1 MKRLTVQLTVR
12 DRELFNLLAKAR
24 WLSTSQV
31 RRRFFPDVSANA
43 VNKRLRKLTQ
53 AGYLYRVRPGLTA
66 ECFYRLAQKARG
78 LCPDQ
83 SIVLP
88 RSLPVHLMHFTHI
101 NDVRLWLEA
110 QVSQGLPLHEF
121 WSECEL
127 KSVGQTWPVVPDGLA
142 ALALDGRVSL
152 LAFEVDE
159 GTEQPRLVLDKLIR
173 YQAQR
178 EVEFRVVVV
187 FASSWARIRVLIK
200 TLYGREWSGLTCLI
214 GDIQRLQS
222 LSVNSPA
229 LVDLNTLDEPDG
241 PSLVS
246 LSEMLG
252 VLFASP
258 LDRRGKQP
266 KVPEKT
272 GPP

>member
-1 MKRLTVQLTVR
+1 MKNALV
-12 DRELFNLLAKAR
+12 LL
-24 WLSTSQV
+24 
-31 RRRFFPDVSANA
+31 RRSHA
-43 VNKRLRKLTQ
+43 
-53 AGYLYRVRPGLTA
+53 YLYRMRHGLTE
-66 ECFYRLAQKARG
+66 ECFYRLSHRACG
-78 LCPDQ
+78 LVSDED
-83 SIVLP
+83 VVVP
-88 RSLPVHLMHFTHI
+88 RSLPVHLTHFAHI

-110 QVSQGLPLHEF
+110 QASSGGLPLQGF

-127 KSVGQTWPVVPDGLA
+127 KTVGQTWPVVPDGLA

-152 LAFEVDE
+152 LAVEVDE

-173 YQAQR
+173 YQEQR
-178 EVEFRVVVV
+178 EVDFQLVVV

-200 TLYGREWSGLTCLI
+200 TLYGRDWSGLTCLI
-214 GDIQRLQS
+214 GDIQLLQS
-222 LSVNSPA
+222 LSLTSPA
-229 LVDLNTLDEPDG
+229 FVDLNTLDEPDG

-252 VLFASP
+252 VLSASP